1 MEDDFGEPDHDAEL
15 EEATKDLPEE
25 LKQKLRA
32 RERLV
37 HQQGAKRA
45 RRAPVVGQAAS
56 GSHMPAADLDAQDK
70 IEQLQRGALE
80 FTKLVETAGAGKWRT
95 GPYAG

>member
-1 MEDDFGEPDHDAEL
+1 MEDDLGEPDQDAEL
-15 EEATKDLPEE
+15 EEAIKNLPEE
-25 LKQKLRA
+25 LRQKLRA

-56 GSHMPAADLDAQDK
+56 CSQKPAGDSDAQDK
-70 IEQLQRGALE
+70 IEQLQRGAAE
-80 FTKLVETAGAGKWRT
+80 FAKLVETAGAGK
-95 GPYAG
+95 